1 MALNASTLEAL
12 IIQKLNAA
20 GIVTIGQHAKAQV
33 MAKAI
38 AEAVVEHIKA
48 EAKANVTGGD
58 SSGQWPI
65 I

>member
-1 MALNASTLEAL
+1 MAISAPVLEGMIVA
-12 IIQKLNAA
+12 KLEQY
-20 GIVTIGQHAKAQV
+20 GIVTNGDHAKANI

-48 EAKANVTGGD
+48 EAKANVTSGS